1 MLNKLI
7 ESIQKKTEWN
17 LGREAQAVLPL
28 LKQLGDRSAHNRPYI
43 ATKQD
48 VDRVIPGLRV
58 LTDDL
63 LPLAGLK

>member
-17 LGREAQAVLPL
+17 LGREAQAALPL
-28 LKQLGDRSAHNRPYI
+28 VKQLGDRSAHNRRYI

-48 VDRVIPGLRV
+48 VDRAIPGLRV

-63 LPLAGLK
+63 LHLAGLK